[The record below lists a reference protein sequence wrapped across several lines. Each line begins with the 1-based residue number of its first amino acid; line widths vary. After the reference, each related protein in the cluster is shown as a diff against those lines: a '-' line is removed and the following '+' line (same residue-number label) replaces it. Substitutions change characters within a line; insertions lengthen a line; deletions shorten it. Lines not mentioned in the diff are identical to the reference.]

1 MIEHYD
7 GVITLEL
14 KDVTSGDTYN
24 IVEYVSDIPRNL
36 PMYFFSGEYAAG
48 SARNLSPHRR
58 RILQEDR
65 RISKGRSEVN
75 WDD

>member
-36 PMYFFSGEYAAG
+36 PMYFLVESMRLGLLVIY
-48 SARNLSPHRR
+48 R
-58 RILQEDR
+58 RIEEEYYKKIEESVKEDQR
-65 RISKGRSEVN
+65 
-75 WDD
+75 